1 MHQPTGAMAIS
12 MVPAGPL
19 SLAERMMFTGKPILN
34 FIIGL
39 LAVIG
44 LLTVLGTAAMWA
56 MHTGMMHGVL
66 SCGDAMYQRPGT

>member
-1 MHQPTGAMAIS
+1 
-12 MVPAGPL
+12 
-19 SLAERMMFTGKPILN
+19 MFTGKPILN